1 MFLWFGLIFDIYT
14 YMPKHSIGLVHV
26 WNGQFDIVSW
36 SLICDFSWGCWNSS
50 RVEICAQL
58 SESITHQTVNFI
70 LDLWSG
76 EGVSEHPMFSVLWQS
91 VLTLGA
97 GKAANI
103 SKYQVGPLNLLPFG
117 HVFWH
122 MHAKIVNS
130 QTSTYCNFIART
142 LCYQIHIYIILY
154 HFNISMS
161 IRYPFNRNC
170 YNLYLYRSNVQIFSL
185 TYERNIHFTCTLN
198 SSFELFAQLVEDQQE
213 FGCIVCIMLASMSLC
228 PLEGCSHCS
237 WLMFESSVAKSTH
250 WVLWN
255 LLKCPEESFHH
266 HFSLIWNSQSLLLFW
281 RCVGKGNQI
290 STKVY
295 KIHFNMQT
303 ALPNTKM
310 FVYIYDVCN
319 MDAVRWA
326 SQMPTDTSK
335 VWFDPRR
342 ACRSF
347 LLWPFVRRETEPGW
361 CTNGI

>member
-26 WNGQFDIVSW
+26 WNVWQFDIVSW

-122 MHAKIVNS
+122 MHAKIVNC
-130 QTSTYCNFIART
+130 QTSTCCNFIAHT

-154 HFNISMS
+154 H
-161 IRYPFNRNC
+161 
-170 YNLYLYRSNVQIFSL
+170 L
-185 TYERNIHFTCTLN
+185 
-198 SSFELFAQLVEDQQE
+198 
-213 FGCIVCIMLASMSLC
+213 
-228 PLEGCSHCS
+228 
-237 WLMFESSVAKSTH
+237 
-250 WVLWN
+250 
-255 LLKCPEESFHH
+255 
-266 HFSLIWNSQSLLLFW
+266 
-281 RCVGKGNQI
+281 
-290 STKVY
+290 
-295 KIHFNMQT
+295 
-303 ALPNTKM
+303 
-310 FVYIYDVCN
+310 YIYVHPI
-319 MDAVRWA
+319 
-326 SQMPTDTSK
+326 S
-335 VWFDPRR
+335 
-342 ACRSF
+342 
-347 LLWPFVRRETEPGW
+347 
-361 CTNGI
+361 I